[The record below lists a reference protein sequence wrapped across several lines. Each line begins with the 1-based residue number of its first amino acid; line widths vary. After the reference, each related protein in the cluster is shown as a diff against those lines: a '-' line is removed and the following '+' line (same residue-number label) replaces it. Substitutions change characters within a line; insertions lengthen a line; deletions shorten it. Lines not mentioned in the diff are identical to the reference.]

1 VIRSRAP
8 AVQSSARRGL
18 PILKEITM
26 STVINGNVVSAPT
39 LADLIRKIMEAS
51 LC

>member
-1 VIRSRAP
+1 MIQSRAP
-8 AVQSSARRGL
+8 AVQSTARRGL
-18 PILKEITM
+18 QHYKEITM

-39 LADLIRKIMEAS
+39 LADLIRKIMETA

>member
-1 VIRSRAP
+1 MIQPRAP

-18 PILKEITM
+18 PSYKEIIM